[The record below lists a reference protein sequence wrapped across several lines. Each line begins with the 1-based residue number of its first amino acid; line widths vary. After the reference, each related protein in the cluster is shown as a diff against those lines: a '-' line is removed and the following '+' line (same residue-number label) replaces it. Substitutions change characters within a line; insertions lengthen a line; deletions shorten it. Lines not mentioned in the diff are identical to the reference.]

1 MWGMRIIY
9 VFFAIFV
16 FVESTFHQYNLPVMS
31 LPFLFFATALFISIA
46 EFLMA
51 AEVKSATPIKIFH
64 DHLEVYRTAMEAVRG
79 LKKQIQRDEIESI
92 HVRRGSIRQ
101 NKKALRGYVTWR
113 NAPGELVFVLK
124 NNKRYKTGYKYP
136 PQVDMMIRFFREQW
150 GINVIDKGNGIS
162 EVFERDTDIRV
173 NVQELI
179 DNAYR

>member
-1 MWGMRIIY
+1 M
-9 VFFAIFV
+9 
-16 FVESTFHQYNLPVMS
+16 
-31 LPFLFFATALFISIA
+31 A
-46 EFLMA
+46 EFLVTMNI
-51 AEVKSATPIKIFH
+51 KSAAPIKIFH

-92 HVRRGSIRQ
+92 RVRRGSIRQ

-113 NAPGELVFVLK
+113 NAPGELVFNLK

-150 GINVIDKGNGIS
+150 GINVIDKGNGIG
-162 EVFERDTDIRV
+162 EVFERDSNIRV